1 MKDAQPDWRHLSDIL
16 QELTSSDHR
25 FRHAFND
32 SFEIESAITNEI
44 ESAIANA
51 ACSGEVAV
59 RGRRYND
66 FFLRNSAFERVEKYL
81 GPKAG
86 VDISLNRIDIPDDGA
101 ALSVTVCGAVRRFT
115 DAQADLRGVEKWI
128 FKNALPLRYLA
139 VSAEEGTPTR
149 RGPPPKYDWSAI
161 REEAFHLMDLH
172 GDFSDDNPEWDRQA
186 RLEEEL
192 LLFCANKFGKDK
204 EPSPSRLRDRDR
216 IPCWLAEWRK
226 PKRGSR

>member
-1 MKDAQPDWRHLSDIL
+1 MVNDSHDWRPLSDIL
-16 QELTSSDHR
+16 QELTSFDHR
-25 FRHAFND
+25 VRHAFNA
-32 SFEIESAITNEI
+32 FFEI

-51 ACSGEVAV
+51 IRSSKVAV
-59 RGRRYND
+59 RGRRCSWFTAAFD
-66 FFLRNSAFERVEKYL
+66 AAFERIEKYL
-81 GPKAG
+81 GPKAD
-86 VDISLNRIDIPDDGA
+86 VDISLNRIHIPDDGA
-101 ALSVTVCGAVRRFT
+101 VLRSVTIPDSGFGRFT

-128 FKNALPLRYLA
+128 FTNALPLRYLA
-139 VSAEEGTPTR
+139 VSPEEGTPTR

-161 REEAFHLMDLH
+161 REEAIRLMDLH

-186 RLEEEL
+186 RLEEKL